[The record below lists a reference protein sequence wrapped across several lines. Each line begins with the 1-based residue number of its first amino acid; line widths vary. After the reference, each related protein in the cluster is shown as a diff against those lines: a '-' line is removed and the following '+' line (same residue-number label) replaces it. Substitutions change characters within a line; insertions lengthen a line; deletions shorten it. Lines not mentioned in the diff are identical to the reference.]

1 MLIGWIVGCEIAFWV
16 LLAAGLVA
24 RYPLRRKRV
33 GAVLLAAMP
42 VVDVVLLV
50 VAALDLKHGGEA
62 GQAHALAAVYL
73 GFSLSF
79 GPTMIRWADVR
90 FAHRFAGGPPPR
102 VIPKRGPER
111 VRYEWREWG
120 KAVLGGGVAVALLQ
134 AGWFWI
140 GDPQR
145 TGALQGMT
153 RFVGFVLAVW
163 LVGWPVWVSVV
174 QLLTSHTI
182 GRKQSTSK
190 TKRR

>member
-16 LLAAGLVA
+16 LLAAGLLA
-24 RYPLRRKRV
+24 RYPLRRPRA
-33 GAVLLAAMP
+33 GAVLLAATP
-42 VVDVVLLV
+42 VVDLVLLA
-50 VAALDLKHGGEA
+50 VAGLDLRGGGSA
-62 GQAHALAAVYL
+62 GRAHALAAVYL
-73 GFSLSF
+73 GCSVAF
-79 GPTMIRWADVR
+79 GPSLVRWADVR

-102 VIPKRGPER
+102 VVPRRGPER

-120 KAVLGGGVAVALLQ
+120 KAVLGAAIAVALLQ
-134 AGWFWI
+134 GGRLWI

-145 TGALQGMT
+145 TAALQAMT
-153 RFVGFVLAVW
+153 GFVGLVVAVW

-174 QLLTSHTI
+174 QLLTAHTF